1 VRLELLALLLADDDT
16 AVAKIG
22 TRNGNE
28 LVPMFTVPLTPLA
41 DITPERVLE
50 AVAGFQVKVDALE
63 AVYEACQPKL
73 VTAAALPPNVTAGTF
88 SKH

>member
-1 VRLELLALLLADDDT
+1 MTLELLALLLADDDT

-22 TRNGNE
+22 TRNGSE

-41 DITPERVLE
+41 DITADTVL
-50 AVAGFQVKVDALE
+50 ATVASFQAKVDALE
-63 AVYEACQPKL
+63 AVYEACQPK
-73 VTAAALPPNVTAGTF
+73 VIAVGALPPNVAAGKF